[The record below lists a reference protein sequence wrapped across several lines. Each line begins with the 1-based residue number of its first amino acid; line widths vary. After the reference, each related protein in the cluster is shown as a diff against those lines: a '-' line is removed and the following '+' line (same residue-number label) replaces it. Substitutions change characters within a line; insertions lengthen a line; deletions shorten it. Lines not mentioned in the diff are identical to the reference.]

1 MPFGFGR
8 GIDFFLFNNVSAP
21 RKNRLFHTVEGYKV
35 FDSLAALAKH
45 VVVEFNRNHV
55 FHHTHLY
62 SIWWFRYG
70 FAYSTTALVT
80 LEKIVVVEFIGA
92 TPATTCFT

>member
-21 RKNRLFHTVEGYKV
+21 RK
-35 FDSLAALAKH
+35 DSL
-45 VVVEFNRNHV
+45 